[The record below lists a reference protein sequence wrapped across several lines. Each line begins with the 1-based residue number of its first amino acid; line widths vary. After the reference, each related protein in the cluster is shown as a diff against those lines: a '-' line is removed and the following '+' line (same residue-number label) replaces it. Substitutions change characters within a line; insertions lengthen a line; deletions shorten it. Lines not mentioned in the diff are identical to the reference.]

1 MERLIQIYKK
11 YSRKAIYVFGT
22 LCFCFIIIGCSPL
35 KQIPIQTIEKEVVR
49 DSLIYIRDTIEVEIP
64 KEIIREVL
72 PELDTSILKTG
83 LAESIAYLDTAKR
96 MINHTLE
103 QKGSISFAYD
113 TVYVTKTVEKIVEK
127 EVPIEV
133 IKEVKHIPNFF
144 WYSLI
149 FNILVVLFIIFK
161 IYIKT
166 KIK

>member
-1 MERLIQIYKK
+1 MERLMQIYKK
-11 YSRKAIYVFGT
+11 YSRKAIYVLGT
-22 LCFCFIIIGCSPL
+22 LCFCYIIIGCSPL
-35 KQIPIQTIEKEVVR
+35 KQISIQTIEKEVVR